1 MLILLQQGNLLL
13 RFLLELCVLAALGY
27 WGFSLQASSLVKIL
41 CGTGA
46 PLLIALLWG
55 LFGSPQAQVPLSGGW
70 HLLLEVLVFGSGVAA
85 LFAAGRTGMA
95 SALAVV
101 LAANRLL
108 MHLWGQ

>member
-1 MLILLQQGNLLL
+1 
-13 RFLLELCVLAALGY
+13 
-27 WGFSLQASSLVKIL
+27 
-41 CGTGA
+41 
-46 PLLIALLWG
+46 
-55 LFGSPQAQVPLSGGW
+55 VPLSGGW